1 MTPNFSK
8 FHWTSILERRLD
20 KTGTPGQV
28 LQGTTRI
35 CRRVK
40 VNKEAEE
47 CCPGVFINYKI
58 TKTLFRLK
66 WNSLFLSTVCCLE
79 SGEWAIS
86 PKLVLCPCTPR
97 RLSLYFFWAQGSLFS
112 TNLWVPPLHNTASW
126 YNFSSKAEK
135 EYPLSWSQ
143 KKMDKSFDI
152 SPFCLN
158 PKIRSA
164 HSCRWAD
171 TCLDSN
177 AYEIIRLHYGQ
188 IPRDSVGSV

>member
-35 CRRVK
+35 CRRIK

-47 CCPGVFINYKI
+47 CWAGVFINYKI

-66 WNSLFLSTVCCLE
+66 RSSLFLSTVCCLE
-79 SGEWAIS
+79 SGEWAFS
-86 PKLVLCPCTPR
+86 PKSVLCPCTPR
-97 RLSLYFFWAQGSLFS
+97 RLSLSFFAPRARFS
-112 TNLWVPPLHNTASW
+112 VQTCEYRLYIILLPGTILALKLRKSTLWVEA
-126 YNFSSKAEK
+126 K
-135 EYPLSWSQ
+135 